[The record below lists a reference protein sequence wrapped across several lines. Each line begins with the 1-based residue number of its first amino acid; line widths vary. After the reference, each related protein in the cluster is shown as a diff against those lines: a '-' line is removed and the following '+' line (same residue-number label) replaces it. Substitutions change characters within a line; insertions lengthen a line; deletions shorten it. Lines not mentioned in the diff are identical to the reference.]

1 MDIGDILSSLSAE
14 DMQALQ
20 GIAASLTGSDKQN
33 AAPSS
38 DSAPHTQAFDVN
50 ASSEN
55 TATVSGA
62 MPSGASSKP
71 TSTATGAGGGF
82 DMKAFSDMAGIMS
95 KLNST
100 GNDPRCQLIASLK
113 PMLSPERQQ
122 RADEAMRI
130 IKLLDLLPMLKD
142 SGILKGVLGQ

>member
-20 GIAASLTGSDKQN
+20 DIAASLTGSAKQN
-33 AAPSS
+33 TTSS
-38 DSAPHTQAFDVN
+38 DSAQPTQA
-50 ASSEN
+50 SEN

-62 MPSGASSKP
+62 MPSGASPKP
-71 TSTATGAGGGF
+71 PSSTLGAVGGF

>member
-20 GIAASLTGSDKQN
+20 GIAASLTGSAKQN
-33 AAPSS
+33 TTSS
-38 DSAPHTQAFDVN
+38 DSAQPAQA
-50 ASSEN
+50 SEN

-62 MPSGASSKP
+62 MPSGASPKP
-71 TSTATGAGGGF
+71 PSSTLGAVGGF

>member
-20 GIAASLTGSDKQN
+20 GIAASLTGSAKQN
-33 AAPSS
+33 TASS
-38 DSAPHTQAFDVN
+38 DSAQPTQASDVD
-50 ASSEN
+50 SSEN
-55 TATVSGA
+55 TANVSGA
-62 MPSGASSKP
+62 MPSGTSSKP
-71 TSTATGAGGGF
+71 PSSALGAVGGF